1 MIMKSHFNV
10 TWFVWILFI
19 FDQTSSV
26 CFCPNATWNP
36 NATTFANSSIIG
48 GGPYGFSISS
58 NNIVYIPNQSNKYLL
73 VLSETSLTPLRNI
86 PLNSSD
92 VVSIFARE
100 DDSIYIGYTWNSISG
115 IRKLTSNLSSSDSVL
130 EVWSRC
136 RDIFIDI
143 HDYIY
148 CSLDYAHQVIKK
160 SLNNTSDPI
169 RVIAGT
175 GTASSASNMLYNPN
189 GIFVDTN
196 FDLYVA
202 DHGNN
207 RIQFFPLDQSN
218 GITVAGSGSLTVT
231 IALNYPCGIIL
242 DDDKYLF
249 ISERIRNRVIRS
261 GPYGFQ
267 CLFGCSGG
275 GSATDQLNY
284 PMLIKFD
291 MFGNIFVA
299 DSSNNRLQK
308 FVLMTNSCSKL
319 N

>member
-1 MIMKSHFNV
+1 MIMESHFK
-10 TWFVWILFI
+10 FVWILFI

-48 GGPYGFSISS
+48 GSPYGFSISS
-58 NNIVYIPNQSNKYLL
+58 SNTVYIPNQSNKYLL

-143 HDYIY
+143 RDDIY
-148 CSLDYAHQVIKK
+148 CSLDYAHQVIKR
-160 SLNNTSDPI
+160 SLTNKSDPI
-169 RVIAGT
+169 RIIAGT

-202 DHGNN
+202 DHSNN

-231 IALNYPCGIIL
+231 IALNRPCGVIL

-249 ISERIRNRVIRS
+249 ISEAMNNRVIRS

-284 PMLIKFD
+284 PMLIRFD

-299 DSSNNRLQK
+299 DYSNNRLQK
-308 FVLMTNSCSKL
+308 FVLMTNSCSKF